1 MICQIYRY
9 LRSVISFLFIKIMPE
24 FEESAQK
31 DIVPV
36 SEASVEKSHAV
47 TDISNNDIIENHQS
61 DVTNDAVSAEK
72 HNDGN
77 AQNGRYLLKR
87 GRLPQSKSV
96 AAVEKRT
103 SANVVDVE
111 HDAIGIRADNAVK
124 RQAQVKKTTRVVD
137 DGAEK
142 TNVSTKKRQP
152 ASRSKESTRKQVV
165 SKTVTNKSA
174 EKAQVQPKC
183 VCCCLKKIWE
193 KFVKIFSYKKQQPT
207 KNRFAHEGKQRG
219 QQSKRHGNNKS
230 HYRHQNNHKKS
241 A

>member
-1 MICQIYRY
+1 
-9 LRSVISFLFIKIMPE
+9 MPE
-24 FEESAQK
+24 FEESDQK
-31 DIVPV
+31 DV
-36 SEASVEKSHAV
+36 ASMSDAKVEKSQNMTNA
-47 TDISNNDIIENHQS
+47 SNNDVVENKQS
-61 DVTNDAVSAEK
+61 DIANGAVGAEK
-72 HNDGN
+72 HNEVN

-124 RQAQVKKTTRVVD
+124 QQAHVKKTTRVVD

-142 TNVSTKKRQP
+142 TNVSTKKRKP
-152 ASRSKESTRKQVV
+152 ASRSKESTRKQVA

-174 EKAQVQPKC
+174 EKVQVQPKC
-183 VCCCLKKIWE
+183 TCCCLKKIWE
-193 KFVKIFSYKKQQPT
+193 KFVKIFSCKKQQPT

-230 HYRHQNNHKKS
+230 HYRQQNNHKKS